1 MSKNKKGSDIYY
13 LSIRQF
19 AMFFKFTAEACI
31 IVRFFTKGVMPMANI
46 TPEAVAA
53 DTAYL
58 QATGKLPYSLTND
71 YLFRAL
77 LQKNNR
83 VLTHLICALLHLQPN
98 EVETVT
104 IENPIVLGEA
114 LDSKSFVLDIRVRLN
129 NHILINLE
137 MQIINYKNWPE
148 RSLTYLCRNF
158 DQLQSGQDYLEIR
171 PVIHISFLDFS
182 LFPEY
187 PEFYATY
194 KLLNEKNHN
203 VFTDKFILS
212 VVDLRRTDIATIEDR
227 QWKIDYW
234 AALFKATTWEEI
246 KMLAQQNPIMEE
258 AAVTMYEMSAEDSIR
273 EQCRAR
279 EEYYRT
285 LNTFQAE
292 LEQKDQELEQKDRMI
307 DQLTQEIRRLREQL
321 ENREITGNN

>member
-1 MSKNKKGSDIYY
+1 
-13 LSIRQF
+13 
-19 AMFFKFTAEACI
+19 
-31 IVRFFTKGVMPMANI
+31 MANI

-114 LDSKSFVLDIRVRLN
+114 LDSKTFVLDIRVQLN
-129 NHILINLE
+129 NRILINLE
-137 MQIINYKNWPE
+137 MQIINYQNWPE
-148 RSLTYLCRNF
+148 RSLAYLCRNF

-194 KLLNEKNHN
+194 KLINEKNHN

-212 VVDLRRTDIATIEDR
+212 VVDLKRTDIATIEDR

-292 LEQKDQELEQKDRMI
+292 LEQKDQELEQKDQELEQKDQELEQKDQMI

-321 ENREITGNN
+321 ENREITENN

>member
-1 MSKNKKGSDIYY
+1 
-13 LSIRQF
+13 
-19 AMFFKFTAEACI
+19 
-31 IVRFFTKGVMPMANI
+31 MANI
-46 TPEAVAA
+46 MPEAVAA

-114 LDSKSFVLDIRVRLN
+114 LDSKTFVLDIRVQLN
-129 NHILINLE
+129 NRILINLE
-137 MQIINYKNWPE
+137 MQIINYQNWPE
-148 RSLTYLCRNF
+148 RSLAYLCRNF

-194 KLLNEKNHN
+194 KLINEKNHN

-212 VVDLRRTDIATIEDR
+212 VVDLKRTDIATIEDR

-292 LEQKDQELEQKDRMI
+292 LEQKDQELEQKDQMI

>member
-1 MSKNKKGSDIYY
+1 
-13 LSIRQF
+13 
-19 AMFFKFTAEACI
+19 
-31 IVRFFTKGVMPMANI
+31 MANI

-58 QATGKLPYSLTND
+58 QATGKLPYPLTND

-114 LDSKSFVLDIRVRLN
+114 LDSKTFVLDIRVQLN
-129 NHILINLE
+129 NRILINLE
-137 MQIINYKNWPE
+137 MQIINYQNWPE
-148 RSLTYLCRNF
+148 RSLAYLCRNF

-194 KLLNEKNHN
+194 KLINEKNHN

-212 VVDLRRTDIATIEDR
+212 VVDLKRTDIATMEDR

-292 LEQKDQELEQKDRMI
+292 LEQKDQMI

>member
-1 MSKNKKGSDIYY
+1 
-13 LSIRQF
+13 
-19 AMFFKFTAEACI
+19 
-31 IVRFFTKGVMPMANI
+31 MANI

-285 LNTFQAE
+285 LNTFRAE

>member
-1 MSKNKKGSDIYY
+1 
-13 LSIRQF
+13 
-19 AMFFKFTAEACI
+19 
-31 IVRFFTKGVMPMANI
+31 MANI

>member
-1 MSKNKKGSDIYY
+1 
-13 LSIRQF
+13 
-19 AMFFKFTAEACI
+19 
-31 IVRFFTKGVMPMANI
+31 MANI

-83 VLTHLICALLHLQPN
+83 VLTHLICALLHLRPN

-285 LNTFQAE
+285 LNTFRAE
-292 LEQKDQELEQKDRMI
+292 LEQKDQELEQKDQELEQKDQMI

-321 ENREITGNN
+321 EDREITGNN